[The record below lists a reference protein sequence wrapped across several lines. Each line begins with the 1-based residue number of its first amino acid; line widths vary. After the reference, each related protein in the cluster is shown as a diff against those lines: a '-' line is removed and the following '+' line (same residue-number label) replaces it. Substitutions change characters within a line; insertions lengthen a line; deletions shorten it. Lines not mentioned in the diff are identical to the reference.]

1 MSSLDSASA
10 SLASGASSAAT
21 GAESVA
27 TGAAQTASGATELNV
42 SADQLADG
50 ANSLAAGADSLASGA
65 EQLASGADSLASGL
79 DNGAKQVPSYTKD
92 QTTQIST
99 VVTTPVGVKS
109 NAEPG
114 GTAAA
119 SLVPVLLGLALW
131 LGTLMMFLTR
141 AAVPTSQ
148 AWAQASS
155 GRRVL
160 LGWLPA
166 AAVGLAQTALLM
178 GLVLFSGVKVHNT
191 VGLALFCGL
200 AALSFAATNQALVAL
215 FGGFGRLASLAFAVI
230 EAAALGGLAP
240 IETAPA
246 FIQMLN
252 GILPLPQFVNGA
264 TEMVIGGISGD
275 IVGACVVLAGWMFLA
290 LAVSVVAT
298 SRRGP
303 RLAPASADL
312 PPPLRASTADQ
323 PA

>member
-1 MSSLDSASA
+1 MPQP
-10 SLASGASSAAT
+10 GA
-21 GAESVA
+21 
-27 TGAAQTASGATELNV
+27 
-42 SADQLADG
+42 
-50 ANSLAAGADSLASGA
+50 
-65 EQLASGADSLASGL
+65 
-79 DNGAKQVPSYTKD
+79 
-92 QTTQIST
+92 
-99 VVTTPVGVKS
+99 
-109 NAEPG
+109 
-114 GTAAA
+114 TAAA

-141 AAVPTSQ
+141 AAVPTSS

-191 VGLALFCGL
+191 VGLALFCGF

-275 IVGACVVLAGWMFLA
+275 IVGACVVLAGWMLVA

-298 SRRGP
+298 GRRGP
-303 RLAPASADL
+303 RLAPASADAA
-312 PPPLRASTADQ
+312 PPLRAATPVDQ